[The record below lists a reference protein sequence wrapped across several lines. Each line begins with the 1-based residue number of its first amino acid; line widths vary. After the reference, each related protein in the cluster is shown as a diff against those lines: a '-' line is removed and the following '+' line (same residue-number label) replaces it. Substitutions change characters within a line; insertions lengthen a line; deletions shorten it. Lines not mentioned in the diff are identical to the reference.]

1 MISRKHRQAIIARS
15 QHRTYKKRTPT
26 KKRPCKKCGR
36 LFTKYHNRQ
45 EYCKG
50 CQPIVRREQ
59 HNKAEH
65 DYHQRWKSTINRRKM
80 LKPGTNELP
89 QKIGGTWEKEAQIIK
104 KEKKHTYYPYKT
116 MYSKHILGF

>member
-1 MISRKHRQAIIARS
+1 MISQRHKRKIIARS

-50 CQPIVRREQ
+50 CQPKVQREQ
-59 HNKAEH
+59 HNEAQRK
-65 DYHQRWKSTINRRKM
+65 YHQRWKSTIKQRRL
-80 LKPGTNELP
+80 LKPGTTNLSQHRNESF
-89 QKIGGTWEKEAQIIK
+89 EEEAQTIS
-104 KEKKHTYYPYKT
+104 KEVKRIHSPFKP
-116 MYSKHILGF
+116 MYSRDTIGF